1 MSVITREDCEH
12 LRAKFDAYVK
22 IAEQHEFV
30 RLVMVDI
37 MLKDTW
43 EDLDNQLKNNQK
55 DLRAM
60 FRVTLTLIGE
70 TEAAKEYSGE
80 D

>member
-1 MSVITREDCEH
+1 MSVITREDCER

-22 IAEQHEFV
+22 NAEQHEFV

-43 EDLDNQLKNNQK
+43 KDLDNQLKNNQK